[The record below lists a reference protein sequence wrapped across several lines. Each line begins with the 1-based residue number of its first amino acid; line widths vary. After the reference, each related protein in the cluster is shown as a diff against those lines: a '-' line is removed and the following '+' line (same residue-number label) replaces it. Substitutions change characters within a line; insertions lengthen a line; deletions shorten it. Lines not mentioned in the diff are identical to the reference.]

1 MKRILTISLL
11 LLAVIFTVSAD
22 RRRLLGA
29 RNVAAAG
36 AALREPD
43 ILEITFTNGSGLTVN
58 ATVGTTHTN
67 QDSTWITGK
76 SGSGYAL
83 RGSFKTNLLMA
94 AGNVT
99 YSTGVVTVCAWVR
112 LPVNGVECKFFGSDY
127 DWNSYN
133 AFSFEQS
140 SAVTYLVTRQSGAG
154 RLETVFPRLPN
165 TNWVHV
171 AAVFN
176 QTENS
181 NIGTNKLY
189 YDGVLQIGT
198 NSVSTKTAGAGFT
211 ARPFVALT
219 ALSTSSRY
227 DMDIDHIAVFTGELT
242 QAEIAEQGALAR

>member
-11 LLAVIFTVSAD
+11 LLAVICTVSAD
-22 RRRLLGA
+22 RRRMLMT
-29 RNVAAAG
+29 RNVASA

-58 ATVGTTHTN
+58 STVGPNATN
-67 QDSTWITGK
+67 NVATWITGK

-140 SAVTYLVTRQSGAG
+140 AAVTYLVTRQSGAG
-154 RLETVFPRLPN
+154 RIETQFARLPN

-189 YDGVLQIGT
+189 YDGVLQLGT
-198 NSVSTKTAGAGFT
+198 NAVSTKTAGANFT
-211 ARPFVALT
+211 ARPFVAT
-219 ALSTSSRY
+219 TSLSTSSRY
-227 DMDIDHIAVFTGELT
+227 DLDIDHIAVFTGELT
-242 QAEIAEQGALAR
+242 QADIEAQGALSR

>member
-1 MKRILTISLL
+1 MPQS
-11 LLAVIFTVSAD
+11 SATS
-22 RRRLLGA
+22 
-29 RNVAAAG
+29 
-36 AALREPD
+36 LREPD

-67 QDSTWITGK
+67 LLSEWTTGK

-83 RGSFKTNLLMA
+83 RAPYRTNLLQA
-94 AGNVT
+94 SGNVT

-112 LPVNGVECKFFGSDY
+112 LPVAGAEVKFFGSDY

-140 SAVTYLVTRQSGAG
+140 SADTYLVTRQSGAG
-154 RLETVFPRLPN
+154 RIQTSFARLPS

-189 YDGVLQIGT
+189 YDGVLQLGT
-198 NSVSTKTAGAGFT
+198 NSTSSKSAGANFT

-219 ALSTSSRY
+219 ALSTSSKI
-227 DMDIDHIAVFTGELT
+227 DLEIDHIAIFTGELT
-242 QAEIAEQGALAR
+242 QAEIVAQGALAR